1 MFSTFGNIFRIP
13 ELRKRIL
20 FTLAMV
26 IVYQLGAHIP
36 VPGVDAVALQKHM
49 EDAAAQG
56 TLLGFID
63 MFSGGGFKRLSVFA
77 LGIMPYISAS
87 IILQL
92 LTVVSPYLERLS
104 KEGEEGRKKITQYTR
119 YGTVVITAFQSFMLT
134 YWILSMD
141 VVPNPGIAIP
151 LGFGKFIYGFQF
163 MTVLTVTSGTVF
175 LMWLGEQITERG
187 IGNGIS
193 ILITIGIIVR
203 LPTAIIYTINDI
215 VQGGGNMNAF
225 KAIVV
230 LALLLASM
238 AFIVVLQYAQR
249 RIPIKRGKQVVGRKQ
264 YAANVSYLPI
274 KINTAGVIPVI
285 FASAILMFPA
295 TIAQF
300 TGLEFLDKFSY
311 ALSPGGVI
319 NILLNVIL
327 IVFFCYFYTAITFN
341 PKDTAENLQKYG
353 ATIPGYSHG
362 KRTEHYIDRILTRVT
377 LAGALGLAIIAVF
390 PDIVYRYLNVPYN
403 VAAFL
408 GGTSLII
415 VVGVA
420 LETVN
425 QIENHLR
432 IRNYDGFRKRG
443 RVKKTR
449 F

>member
-1 MFSTFGNIFRIP
+1 MFDTFGNIFRIP

-20 FTLAMV
+20 FTLSMIV
-26 IVYQLGAHIP
+26 VYQLGAHIP
-36 VPGVDAVALQKHM
+36 VPGVDAIALQKHM
-49 EDAAAQG
+49 EDAAQEG

-63 MFSGGGFKRLSVFA
+63 MFAGGGFKRLSVFA

-92 LTVVSPYLERLS
+92 LTVVSPYLEKLS

-119 YGTVVITAFQSFMLT
+119 YGTVIITAFQSFMLT

-141 VVPNPGIAIP
+141 VVPNPGFEIP
-151 LGFGKFIYGFQF
+151 LGFGRLYGFQI

-193 ILITIGIIVR
+193 ILITVGIIVR
-203 LPTAIIYTINDI
+203 FPQAVILTIIDI

-225 KAIVV
+225 KAITV
-230 LALLLASM
+230 LVLLLVAM
-238 AFIVVLQYAQR
+238 AFIVILQYGQR

-300 TGLEFLDKFSY
+300 TGLDFLEKFSF

-377 LAGALGLAIIAVF
+377 LAGAIGLAVIAVF
-390 PDIVYRYLNVPYN
+390 PDIVYRYMNVRSDI
-403 VAAFL
+403 ASFL